1 MQPCWTGSRRIELS
15 HPRRG
20 EVWLAELN
28 PTRGR
33 EQAGKRPVLVVSQ
46 DIFNGGPAQ
55 LVMMIPLTTTARNIP
70 LHVEIKPL
78 GGGLKRKSFAMCEN
92 LRSISR
98 ERMSKRLG
106 SIDHATMREVEDRL
120 RVLLDL

>member
-1 MQPCWTGSRRIELS
+1 LS
-15 HPRRG
+15 YPRRG

-33 EQAGKRPVLVVSQ
+33 KQAGKRPVLVVSQ
-46 DIFNGGPAQ
+46 DIFNQGPAQ
-55 LVMMIPLTTTARNIP
+55 LVMMIPITTTARNIP
-70 LHVEIKPL
+70 LHVEVKPPS
-78 GGGLKRKSFAMCEN
+78 GGLKRRSFVMCEN

-98 ERMSKRLG
+98 ERLGKRLG
-106 SIDHATMREVEDRL
+106 SIDRVTMREVEDRL

>member
-1 MQPCWTGSRRIELS
+1 MSS
-15 HPRRG
+15 PRRG

-46 DIFNGGPAQ
+46 DIFNQGPAQ

-70 LHVEIKPL
+70 LHVEIKPPA
-78 GGGLKRKSFAMCEN
+78 GGA
-92 LRSISR
+92 
-98 ERMSKRLG
+98 
-106 SIDHATMREVEDRL
+106 
-120 RVLLDL
+120 

>member
-1 MQPCWTGSRRIELS
+1 LS

-46 DIFNGGPAQ
+46 DIFNEGPAQ
-55 LVMMIPLTTTARNIP
+55 LDMMIPLTTTARNIP
-70 LHVEIKPL
+70 LHVEIKPPA
-78 GGGLKRKSFAMCEN
+78 GGLKRRSFAMCEN

-106 SIDHATMREVEDRL
+106 SIDRVTMREVEDRL
-120 RVLLDL
+120 RALLDL